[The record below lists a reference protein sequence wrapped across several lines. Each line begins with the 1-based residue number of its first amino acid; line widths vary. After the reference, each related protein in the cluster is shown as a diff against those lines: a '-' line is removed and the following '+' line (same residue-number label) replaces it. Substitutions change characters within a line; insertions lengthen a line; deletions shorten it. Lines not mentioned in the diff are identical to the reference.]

1 MDEGDEGEG
10 GGEESRSSELD
21 VVAVRTVLDVS
32 GDHYEYKGRTAVR
45 NRANGWRTVKT
56 RGEQFGLP
64 TTLLRRI
71 TKPEG
76 VLVRTEDRTTA
87 RQKEDS
93 LDDADS
99 RVGDQGHGGR
109 EGWASRKGG
118 WRSKR
123 TTGGLY

>member
-21 VVAVRTVLDVS
+21 VVAVRAVLDLS
-32 GDHYEYKGRTAVR
+32 GDYYEYKGRTAVR

-56 RGEQFGLP
+56 RDEQFGLP
-64 TTLLRRI
+64 TTLLRRT

-76 VLVRTEDRTTA
+76 VRTEDKRTA

-99 RVGDQGHGGR
+99 RVGDQGHGRR
-109 EGWASRKGG
+109 EGWASWKGG